1 MSDEMIT
8 QHPAAMRIE
17 KYLQN
22 KLEEAEAKLAL
33 AEEKLAVAVES
44 LGFYTSEENFSF
56 SDEGI
61 SERTPESLLDPK
73 LPWWDDFGAFAREAL
88 QKIEGKEGGDGK

>member
-1 MSDEMIT
+1 MSDEPNLSEENKAIAVALMRQT
-8 QHPAAMRIE
+8 QS
-17 KYLQN
+17 L
-22 KLEEAEAKLAL
+22 EAKLAL
-33 AEEKLAVAVES
+33 AEERLAIAQRS